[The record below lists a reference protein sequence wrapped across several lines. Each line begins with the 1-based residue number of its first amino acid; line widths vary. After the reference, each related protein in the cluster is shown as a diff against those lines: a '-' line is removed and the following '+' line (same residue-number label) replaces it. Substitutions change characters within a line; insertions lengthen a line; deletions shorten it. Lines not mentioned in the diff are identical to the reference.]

1 MSFPTPDP
9 VFNPNVEVKEEDDR
23 QFNEDGQLISG
34 GVRSVTYV
42 DGVEYNPKRLAEIA
56 AEQEAAE
63 QPEPPVDPF
72 VVTEEDITQQDQ
84 PVADQQEP
92 DPGEAH
98 DEAPSDTPIGDEV
111 AQEQPT
117 SEQ

>member
-9 VFNPNVEVKEEDDR
+9 TFNPNVEVKEEDSR

-34 GVRSVTYV
+34 GVRTVTYV
-42 DGVEYNPKRLAEIA
+42 DGVEYNPKTLADIA

-84 PVADQQEP
+84 PVADQQETEQ
-92 DPGEAH
+92 EA
-98 DEAPSDTPIGDEV
+98 APSDTPIGDEV
-111 AQEQPT
+111 TAEQADTPA
-117 SEQ
+117 EQ